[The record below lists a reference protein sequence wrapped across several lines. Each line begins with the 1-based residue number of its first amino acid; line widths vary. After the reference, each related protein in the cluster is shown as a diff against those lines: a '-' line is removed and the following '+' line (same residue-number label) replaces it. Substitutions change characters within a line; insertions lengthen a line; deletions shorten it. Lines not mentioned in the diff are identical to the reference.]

1 MRTQLFRGV
10 LALVVALLVS
20 APAFA
25 QTVAKGVVVDAMGQP
40 IEGATVTFENLQ
52 SAARRAETKT
62 NKKGEFLQV
71 GLPPGQYKVTAT
83 KDKLTKTLPGVD
95 IRTAANNRSINI
107 ELSATSGLSEEDK
120 KTAGAAQAAVAALQA
135 GDNDGAIAKFNELLV
150 TLPTCGDCYYNL
162 GVAYANKQQYDQS
175 EAAYKKAI
183 EIKPDNADAYSGLA
197 NIYNAQKKFDLAVE
211 ASKKAAEIGGAAGG
225 AAGGNAEALYNQGVT
240 LWNAQKYA
248 DAKVQFEAALK
259 ANPNLALAHY
269 QLGMANLNLGA
280 LPEAVSAFENY
291 LKVDPNGP
299 KAAEVKGF
307 VATLKK

>member
-83 KDKLTKTLPGVD
+83 KDKLTQTLPGVD
-95 IRTAANNRSINI
+95 VRTANNNRQLNFQ
-107 ELSATSGLSEEDK
+107 LSAASGLSDADK
-120 KTAGAAQAAVAALQA
+120 ATAVAAQAAVAALQA
-135 GDNDGAIAKFNELLV
+135 GDNDGAIAKFNALIV

-183 EIKPDNADAYSGLA
+183 EIKADNADAYSGLA

-280 LPEAVSAFENY
+280 LPEAVAAFENY

>member
-40 IEGATVTFENLQ
+40 IEGATVTFENVQ

-83 KDKLTKTLPGVD
+83 KDKLTQSFPGVD
-95 IRTAANNRSINI
+95 IRTAANNRSINFQ
-107 ELSATSGLSEEDK
+107 LTAASGMSEADQK
-120 KTAGAAQAAVAALQA
+120 VALAAKEAVAALQA
-135 GDNDGAIAKFNELLV
+135 GDNDGAIAKFNALIA
-150 TLPTCGDCYYNL
+150 TMPTCGDCYFNL
-162 GVAYANKQQYDQS
+162 GQAYANKQQYT
-175 EAAYKKAI
+175 EAEASYKKAI
-183 EIKPDNADAYSGLA
+183 EIKADNADAYSGLA

-211 ASKKAAEIGGAAGG
+211 ASKKAAEIGGAGAAGG
-225 AAGGNAEALYNQGVT
+225 GGNAEALYNQGVT

-248 DAKVQFEAALK
+248 DAKTQFEAAIK

-280 LPEAVSAFENY
+280 LPEAVAAFENY

-307 VATLKK
+307 VAQLKK